1 MNEIASCSSTL
12 NIISLLN
19 INHSTRCAIV
29 FHCGLTLYFLND
41 IEHLKKKKWSQST
54 WNTCVYLW
62 RIHVDIWQNQY
73 NIVKL
78 KNKITLKKKYIDT
91 ILLEAKKVSIHA
103 HTYPLSH
110 VQLFETPWT
119 LACQAPLSMEF
130 SRHEYWNGLK
140 FPSPGALPNSGIKP
154 TFPVVPAVQADSL
167 PLSHWEN
174 PKESTGLVNL
184 EKIICNFSSE

>member
-1 MNEIASCSSTL
+1 MANCFPKWLYHFVFLPAVNEIASCSSTL

-41 IEHLKKKKWSQST
+41 TEHLKKKNGVNQHGT
-54 WNTCVYLW
+54 HVYLW

-78 KNKITLKKKYIDT
+78 KNKIKNIYT
-91 ILLEAKKVSIHA
+91 ILLEAKKKKVSIHA

-140 FPSPGALPNSGIKP
+140 FPSPGALPNSGIKLH
-154 TFPVVPAVQADSL
+154 FL
-167 PLSHWEN
+167 
-174 PKESTGLVNL
+174 
-184 EKIICNFSSE
+184 